1 MRIGVDAACWSNQRG
16 YGRYTRELLKAVVE
30 LDRNN
35 EYLFF
40 LDPETNRMDNFPVG
54 IKRIVV
60 DVSETPS
67 LAASASGHRSLR
79 DVWKMGKTVSKENLD
94 ILFFPSVYTYF
105 PVFGRAKKVIGI
117 QDVIAEQFPELVFTN
132 RRHRFFWN
140 LKVWMAIKQA
150 DLILTLTEF
159 SKKGIMKH
167 FRIEGSR
174 IRVTSAAA
182 DNIFRPIH
190 ERDSS
195 YKILSRFGLDFSTK
209 FILYVGGIAPH
220 KNLSVLVKAYSKLI
234 KDSSYKDV
242 KLVLVGDYE
251 KDPFLIDRKIKDE
264 IKRLDLTDTIIF
276 TGFLPDKELVY
287 LYNAAT
293 ILVMPS
299 FCEGFGLPALEAMAC
314 ATPVIGSKTT
324 SLPEV
329 VGNAGLFFDP
339 NDPDELLEKLLHI
352 LGNDNFRKQLRDRS
366 IKRASTFSWQKSA
379 AQLLAAFEEF
389 KKDGP
394 AS

>member
-1 MRIGVDAACWSNQRG
+1 M
-16 YGRYTRELLKAVVE
+16 KAVVE

-40 LDPETNRMDNFPVG
+40 LDPETNGMDNFPVR

-60 DVSETPS
+60 DVSEPPS

-150 DLILTLTEF
+150 DLILTVSEF

-167 FRIEGSR
+167 FKIEGSH
-174 IRVTSAAA
+174 IRVTSEAA
-182 DNIFRPIH
+182 DKIFRPIH

-220 KNLSVLVKAYSKLI
+220 KNLSVLVKAYSMLI

-251 KDPFLIDRKIKDE
+251 KDSFLIDQKIKDE

-324 SLPEV
+324 PLPEV

-339 NDPDELLEKLLHI
+339 NDPDELLEKVLHI
-352 LGNDNFRKQLRDRS
+352 LGNDNFRKQLRERS

-379 AQLLAAFEEF
+379 GQLLAAFEEF